1 MVEIKVDKASFYL
14 TFPNPII
21 KPSEQPNGKPVTSD
35 EEGRMG
41 DQLREE
47 LSILQQPIVDKRAA
61 AFSASVQVVFDGGDV
76 LP

>member
-14 TFPNPII
+14 TFPKPIE
-21 KPSEQPNGKPVTSD
+21 PSEQPNGKPVTSD